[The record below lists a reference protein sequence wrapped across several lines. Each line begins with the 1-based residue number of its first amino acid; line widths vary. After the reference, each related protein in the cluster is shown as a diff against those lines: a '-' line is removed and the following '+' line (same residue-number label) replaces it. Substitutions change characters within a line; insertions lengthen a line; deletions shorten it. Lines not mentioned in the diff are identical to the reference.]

1 MIRKTSLVLLMGTC
15 TFAWADNAPVELNAT
30 TIDGERDAASGVQ
43 LDEPIRTGS
52 RLGLTA
58 RETPASIRSRT
69 ASSWAISVAW
79 VSPA

>member
-1 MIRKTSLVLLMGTC
+1 MLRKTSLVLLMGTC
-15 TFAWADNAPVELNAT
+15 NLAWADAAPVELSTT

-58 RETPASIRSRT
+58 RETPASVSVSISPMRT
-69 ASSWAISVAW
+69 GSMSCLLR
-79 VSPA
+79 